1 MGMGKPVMSSF
12 FDALWIITVMRDI
25 RGTNI
30 HKVLNVGVD
39 KEVGADCVLPVFPHL
54 KAPAQA
60 AQEAQPVARGGEK
73 YRNRWSPCGSR
84 VRRPVK

>member
-1 MGMGKPVMSSF
+1 MGKPVMSSF

-30 HKVLNVGVD
+30 HNVQNVGVD
-39 KEVGADCVLPVFPHL
+39 TKIGADCVLPVFPHL

-60 AQEAQPVARGGEK
+60 AQEAQPSRGVG
-73 YRNRWSPCGSR
+73 RNIGIGGAHAVPGC
-84 VRRPVK
+84 VDL